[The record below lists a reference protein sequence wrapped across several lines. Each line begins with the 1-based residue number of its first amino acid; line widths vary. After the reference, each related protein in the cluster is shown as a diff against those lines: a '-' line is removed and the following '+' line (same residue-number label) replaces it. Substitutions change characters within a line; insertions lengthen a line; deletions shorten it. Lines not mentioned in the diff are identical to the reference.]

1 MLFGRKHLPPNF
13 RELLHNEEV
22 ASELFPKIMDRSYQ
36 VPHTDISGWCQY
48 VRPNGVSFWVYADDN
63 GAVCIETEA
72 MRNSTNITT
81 LDVDFD
87 INTSK
92 NELTRFIE
100 QIAPWIL
107 DCNFSQAIIRSSQ
120 DISLLFSENGITRWM
135 FRVCGP
141 KRWLLC
147 NPEYDY
153 DRIYSRMKHAL

>member
-1 MLFGRKHLPPNF
+1 MLITLKHLPPNF
-13 RELLHNEEV
+13 REQLHKEEV
-22 ASELFPKIMDRSYQ
+22 ASELFPKIMDGSYQ
-36 VPHTDISGWCQY
+36 APHNAISGWCQY

-72 MRNSTNITT
+72 VRNATNMTT
-81 LDVDFD
+81 VDVDFD

-107 DCNFSQAIIRSSQ
+107 DCDFSQAIIRSSQ
-120 DISLLFSENGITRWM
+120 GISLFFSENGMTRWI
-135 FRVCGP
+135 FRVWGP

-153 DRIYSRMKHAL
+153 DRI

>member
-1 MLFGRKHLPPNF
+1 MLIALKHLPLNF
-13 RELLHNEEV
+13 REQLHNEEV

-36 VPHTDISGWCQY
+36 APRNAISGWCRY
-48 VRPNGVSFWVYADDN
+48 VRPNGVSFWVYADDD

-72 MRNSTNITT
+72 VRNATNMMV
-81 LDVDFD
+81 DVDFD

-92 NELTRFIE
+92 NELTRFLE

-107 DCNFSQAIIRSSQ
+107 DCDFRQAIIRSSQ
-120 DISLLFSENGITRWM
+120 GISLFFSENGMTRWI
-135 FRVCGP
+135 FRVWGP

-153 DRIYSRMKHAL
+153 DRI